1 MVMMHLR
8 CMSYLII
15 DLTTDIRRLA
25 AGLSHGSGRPNREMI
40 ADLIQVEQK
49 LGKGLTDLEMQ
60 TQLWY
65 LWVLLEELAANPRD
79 YFDQQWENYQRIMV
93 RIQSSAF
100 RLGQRWAQVSQLRVP
115 EPIPR
120 RVGAMQERKRV
131 YGLFSTKN
139 ENQ

>member
-1 MVMMHLR
+1 
-8 CMSYLII
+8 MSYLII

-65 LWVLLEELAANPRD
+65 LWVLLEELSANPRE

-100 RLGQRWAQVSQLRVP
+100 RLGQRWAQVSQLRAP
-115 EPIPR
+115 ELKPR
-120 RVGAMQERKRV
+120 RVGAMQEQKRV

-139 ENQ
+139 ENLKGPAPLG